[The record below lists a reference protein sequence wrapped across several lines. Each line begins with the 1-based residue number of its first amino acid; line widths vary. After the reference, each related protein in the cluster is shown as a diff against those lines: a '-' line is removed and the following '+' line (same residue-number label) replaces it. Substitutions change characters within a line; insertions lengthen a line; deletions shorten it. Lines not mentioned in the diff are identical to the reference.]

1 VAVAVAE
8 DAISFNRDIRPILAN
23 HCLSCHGPDSAAR
36 RGGLRLDQ
44 RDSAV
49 GAAESGRAAIVPG
62 DAAGSQLSVRI
73 HATDADLVM
82 PPPEIGKPLSAQQK
96 QLLERWIAAGAEYQP
111 HWSLVPPQAPVVPEG
126 GDDNWSRTEIDRFIF
141 SRLRAEG
148 LQPAVPLGPHK
159 LLRRLSLDLTGLPPT
174 VAEADAFAGELQQAA
189 MLGRAAEDEVVR
201 RWIDRLFQS
210 PHYGERMAVDWLD
223 AARYADTNG
232 YQVDRDR
239 ELWAWRDWVIA
250 AFNSNQRFDQFT
262 IEQLAGDLLPD
273 ATVSQRVATGF
284 HRNHMLNEEGGV
296 IPEEFLAEYCA
307 DRAET
312 TSSIWLGQTFMCARC
327 HDHKYDAFTQK
338 DYYSLYAFFHSVNEK
353 GIGNYGAP
361 IRRNAP
367 PFLPLPTAEQQ
378 AKQLELQGQQKLLAE
393 QLTAADQRLQA
404 GQSAWEQEQMQA
416 EKLEALPAEIR
427 AIVLKAVADRSA
439 AESGKLEQHR
449 QAGDAERVR
458 VVAAQAA
465 VVKSL
470 AELEQQTVTTL
481 VMEELAVPRETKI
494 LMRGEYTKPGA
505 VVTAETPASLPPMA
519 QNLPKNRLGL
529 ARWLVD
535 PGHPLT
541 ARVIVNRLWQ
551 QLFGA
556 GLVRTS
562 EDFGVQGEVPSHP
575 ELLDWLALEFVRSG
589 WDVQHM
595 LRLMASSAVY
605 RQSSVVTE
613 SLRQRDPDNRW
624 LARGARFR
632 LQAEF
637 LRDQALCVSG
647 LLVRKVGGPSVKP
660 YHPAG
665 LYEQVT
671 AGSGTNVYV
680 EGQGEDLYRR
690 SLYTYWKR
698 SVPHP
703 AMLLFDAPFR
713 EACTLRRS
721 RTNTPLQAL
730 NLLNDPTWIEAGR
743 MLAGRMLSES
753 GAGADLRSQLR
764 YGFRL
769 VLIREP
775 EERELEVLR
784 LGYERVLGEFRATPG
799 EAEALLRV
807 GAARSGTG
815 TAEVELAALT
825 VTAGVILNLH
835 ETVTRE

>member
-1 VAVAVAE
+1 
-8 DAISFNRDIRPILAN
+8 
-23 HCLSCHGPDSAAR
+23 
-36 RGGLRLDQ
+36 
-44 RDSAV
+44 
-49 GAAESGRAAIVPG
+49 
-62 DAAGSQLSVRI
+62 
-73 HATDADLVM
+73 
-82 PPPEIGKPLSAQQK
+82 
-96 QLLERWIAAGAEYQP
+96 
-111 HWSLVPPQAPVVPEG
+111 
-126 GDDNWSRTEIDRFIF
+126 
-141 SRLRAEG
+141 
-148 LQPAVPLGPHK
+148 
-159 LLRRLSLDLTGLPPT
+159 
-174 VAEADAFAGELQQAA
+174 
-189 MLGRAAEDEVVR
+189 
-201 RWIDRLFQS
+201 
-210 PHYGERMAVDWLD
+210 
-223 AARYADTNG
+223 
-232 YQVDRDR
+232 
-239 ELWAWRDWVIA
+239 
-250 AFNSNQRFDQFT
+250 
-262 IEQLAGDLLPD
+262 
-273 ATVSQRVATGF
+273 
-284 HRNHMLNEEGGV
+284 
-296 IPEEFLAEYCA
+296 YCA

-367 PFLPLPTAEQQ
+367 PFLSLPSAEQQ

-427 AIVLKAVADRSA
+427 AIVLKAAADRSA

-458 VVAAQAA
+458 VVAEQAA

-613 SLRQRDPDNRW
+613 SLRQRDP
-624 LARGARFR
+624 
-632 LQAEF
+632 
-637 LRDQALCVSG
+637 
-647 LLVRKVGGPSVKP
+647 
-660 YHPAG
+660 
-665 LYEQVT
+665 
-671 AGSGTNVYV
+671 
-680 EGQGEDLYRR
+680 
-690 SLYTYWKR
+690 
-698 SVPHP
+698 
-703 AMLLFDAPFR
+703 
-713 EACTLRRS
+713 
-721 RTNTPLQAL
+721 
-730 NLLNDPTWIEAGR
+730 
-743 MLAGRMLSES
+743 
-753 GAGADLRSQLR
+753 
-764 YGFRL
+764 
-769 VLIREP
+769 
-775 EERELEVLR
+775 
-784 LGYERVLGEFRATPG
+784 
-799 EAEALLRV
+799 
-807 GAARSGTG
+807 
-815 TAEVELAALT
+815 
-825 VTAGVILNLH
+825 
-835 ETVTRE
+835 